1 MLMSSLK
8 IGCFEGTASA
18 AAAATEAKLA
28 GQRCHCQVQSFPG
41 CCVVCIKRK
50 QFNEPTQVA
59 MLYHGKLKR
68 MLNYGEQ

>member
-8 IGCFEGTASA
+8 IGCFEGTASAA

-41 CCVVCIKRK
+41 CWMV
-50 QFNEPTQVA
+50 
-59 MLYHGKLKR
+59 
-68 MLNYGEQ
+68 